1 MGEREPSNRALNLNY
16 PADPTMSD
24 PDAVDQPTFSFNQVY
39 VKDFSFESPDSPQIF
54 SREFNPKIDIQLNV
68 SHQVLDSDNGVF
80 EAVLSCTVTAKT
92 GEETAFLA
100 ECQQAGVFT
109 LNGYDES
116 TLEQVLEGACPN
128 MLFPYLRETVGQM
141 VAKGGFPHMLLS
153 PVNFDVMYQNK
164 KAAEQT
170 SAGNG
175 SGAEPN

>member
-1 MGEREPSNRALNLNY
+1 ML
-16 PADPTMSD
+16 D
-24 PDAVDQPTFSFNQVY
+24 PDAVGQPTFSFNQVY

-68 SHQVLDSDNGVF
+68 SHQVLDPDNGVF

-128 MLFPYLRETVGQM
+128 MLFPYLRETVGQ
-141 VAKGGFPHMLLS
+141 LS
-153 PVNFDVMYQNK
+153 LIHI
-164 KAAEQT
+164 
-170 SAGNG
+170 
-175 SGAEPN
+175 